1 MNKVNPEEKIIKK
14 QEKVIKEIIKR
25 YGENIDLKKSPYLI
39 AEIIREFSSVF
50 VVPDVIQSEPI
61 PGSPPPPPPPAP
73 PPSPHAMFDPR
84 EQVIKLTAQVN
95 TALKKITQLEAKLK
109 RGGVI

>member
-25 YGENIDLKKSPYLI
+25 YGENINLKKSPYLI
-39 AEIIREFSSVF
+39 AEIIREFSPVF
-50 VVPDVIQSEPI
+50 VVPDVSQSGPV
-61 PGSPPPPPPPAP
+61 PGSHGTPPPPPP
-73 PPSPHAMFDPR
+73 SPTGMSDPR
-84 EQVIKLTAQVN
+84 DQVIKLTTQVN